1 MNLVD
6 AGMLGAVQALTEF
19 LPVSSSGHLRLG
31 NAWLGVEGGHD
42 LLFDIVLHL
51 GTLLAVV
58 GVYGK
63 RIGFLL
69 ADLLRGL
76 GGLRDGVMQWLSQSE
91 GARYLLLVV
100 LATVPTGVIG
110 LLLKD
115 VLDGDTVGVR
125 VVGGLLLLNAVM
137 LALSKRF
144 SGGEPSLEEKSPLHV
159 GGIGPREAL
168 LIGIAQ
174 GCAVLPGIS
183 RSGATIV
190 TALALGAWRMKA
202 AEFSFLLS
210 IPAILGATVMEFDL
224 DAFTTADGGAAPYL
238 LGAVVSA
245 GLGVAALLVL
255 LRLLRSAQFHHF
267 AWYCAVLGGAALVL
281 G

>member
-6 AGMLGAVQALTEF
+6 AGVLGAVQALTEF

-58 GVYGK
+58 AVYRR

-69 ADLLRGL
+69 ADLLRNL
-76 GGLRDGVMQWLSQSE
+76 GKVTQGVRGWVGASE
-91 GARYLLLVV
+91 GARYALLVII
-100 LATVPTGVIG
+100 ATLPTGVIG
-110 LLLKD
+110 VLLKD
-115 VLDGDTVGVR
+115 VLDSDTVGVR
-125 VVGGLLLLNAVM
+125 VVGGLLLVNACI
-137 LALSKRF
+137 LLLSKRF
-144 SGGEPSLEEKSPLHV
+144 QDDARTDEEKSPFHV

-183 RSGATIV
+183 RSGSTIV

-210 IPAILGATVMEFDL
+210 IPAILGASLVEFDV
-224 DAFTTADGGAAPYL
+224 DAILATDSGAAPYV
-238 LGAVVSA
+238 LGAVISA
-245 GLGVAALLVL
+245 GLGVLALLFL

-267 AWYCAVLGGAALVL
+267 AWYCAVLGVAALLL